1 MLCKT
6 QIVKHFAA
14 AAFLFNSSDLANSW
28 LPCPEMKSGCT
39 VTLVMLKNVGLDTE
53 IMALRGLQQILRHYS
68 HSMAAIVKIQDGRH
82 IWDKFHVHHHTGHA
96 QKHGFRHQDHG
107 SRWTRSDFIILSP
120 FHGGHF
126 ENGWNGG
133 VDPNSAMVACYSHV
147 RDIPM
152 NKLVC
157 VAEGPGGGANHF
169 YRAHG
174 L

>member
-39 VTLVMLKNVGLDTE
+39 VTLVMLKNVGLDTK
-53 IMALRGLQQILRHYS
+53 IMALGGLQQILRHYS

-107 SRWTRSDFIILSP
+107 SRWTRIDFTTLFP

-126 ENGWNGG
+126 ENSRW
-133 VDPNSAMVACYSHV
+133 PPYLRQISCTPSHW
-147 RDIPM
+147 PCS
-152 NKLVC
+152 KTWL
-157 VAEGPGGGANHF
+157 
-169 YRAHG
+169 
-174 L
+174 